1 MVFMDAYSLQLYM
14 LMGQKPGAYGGLSHG
29 IHGCLFPS
37 VIYAYG
43 SKAWCLSMVAEVMV
57 FMDAYSPQLYMLMG
71 QKPGAYGSL
80 SHGIHG
86 CLFPSYD
93 SHLVEAMFLC
103 RGVVAALVPF
113 IPSTAG
119 KAASALGIFMGF
131 GFGFRCWDDGLKS

>member
-1 MVFMDAYSLQLYM
+1 MYHSLLNYIPLNHHVIPQEDRTIKADK
-14 LMGQKPGAYGGLSHG
+14 QIVINHFSASLSY
-29 IHGCLFPS
+29 IYICIYTYTCLWVKSLAP
-37 VIYAYG
+37 I
-43 SKAWCLSMVAEVMV
+43 
-57 FMDAYSPQLYMLMG
+57 
-71 QKPGAYGSL
+71 YGSL

-93 SHLVEAMFLC
+93 SHLLDEAMFLC